1 MKYLGLLSLKVNLN
15 FIARTRSRRSDSTCS
30 CLVSSPFLLVSP
42 LFRKLSLCHCISA
55 SVQCITTTVIT
66 RSKAASSCLSAS
78 VFSCFLQL
86 SPSTNPSRSYSI
98 VSAEQIEVCAD
109 LHVNIDDLDL
119 GVDFDIDVIDDI
131 TDVDHDVDLDVDINF
146 EVEVAFCTCLV
157 T

>member
-1 MKYLGLLSLKVNLN
+1 MSGELSLS
-15 FIARTRSRRSDSTCS
+15 FSFS
-30 CLVSSPFLLVSP
+30 
-42 LFRKLSLCHCISA
+42 LFRKLSLSHCISA
-55 SVQCITTTVIT
+55 SVQCVTVIT

-109 LHVNIDDLDL
+109 LHVNVDGLDL

-131 TDVDHDVDLDVDINF
+131 TAVDHYVDVDVDLDVDINF

>member
-1 MKYLGLLSLKVNLN
+1 MSGELSLS
-15 FIARTRSRRSDSTCS
+15 FSFS
-30 CLVSSPFLLVSP
+30 
-42 LFRKLSLCHCISA
+42 LFRKLSLSHYISA
-55 SVQCITTTVIT
+55 SVQCITVTVIT

-109 LHVNIDDLDL
+109 LHVNVDGLDL
-119 GVDFDIDVIDDI
+119 GVDIDVIDDI
-131 TDVDHDVDLDVDINF
+131 TDVDHDVDVDLDLDVDINF
-146 EVEVAFCTCLV
+146 DVEVAFCTCLV

>member
-1 MKYLGLLSLKVNLN
+1 MSGELSLS
-15 FIARTRSRRSDSTCS
+15 FTFS
-30 CLVSSPFLLVSP
+30 
-42 LFRKLSLCHCISA
+42 LFRKLSLSHCISA
-55 SVQCITTTVIT
+55 SVQCIIT

-109 LHVNIDDLDL
+109 LHVNVDGLDL

-131 TDVDHDVDLDVDINF
+131 TDVDHDVDVDVDLDVDINF
-146 EVEVAFCTCLV
+146 DVEVAFCTCLV

>member
-1 MKYLGLLSLKVNLN
+1 MSGELSLS
-15 FIARTRSRRSDSTCS
+15 FSFS
-30 CLVSSPFLLVSP
+30 
-42 LFRKLSLCHCISA
+42 LFRKLSLSHCISA
-55 SVQCITTTVIT
+55 SVQCITATVIT
-66 RSKAASSCLSAS
+66 RSKAASSCFFAS

-109 LHVNIDDLDL
+109 LHVNVDGLDL

-131 TDVDHDVDLDVDINF
+131 TDVDHDVDHDLDLDVDINF
-146 EVEVAFCTCLV
+146 DVEVAFCTCLV

>member
-1 MKYLGLLSLKVNLN
+1 M
-15 FIARTRSRRSDSTCS
+15 
-30 CLVSSPFLLVSP
+30 
-42 LFRKLSLCHCISA
+42 
-55 SVQCITTTVIT
+55 QCITVTVIT

-109 LHVNIDDLDL
+109 LHVNVDGLDL

-131 TDVDHDVDLDVDINF
+131 TDVDLDLDVDINF
-146 EVEVAFCTCLV
+146 DVEVAFCTCLV